1 MPWQNGI
8 TNLERLINIK
18 KTTKL
23 NNLNLLNI
31 TEEIKPE
38 IVADFVKAHLGD
50 DDDEDDESD
59 ITFTKIRLDFKVP
72 PSDTYKSTVM
82 SLLPSKVYCSFVY

>member
-59 ITFTKIRLDFKVP
+59 ITFTEICLDFKVP

-82 SLLPSKVYCSFVY
+82 SLLPSEVYCSFVY